1 MAPEKRSYDDYSVGW
16 ICALPKEQTA
26 ATAMLDE
33 RHPDLPKP
41 MNDTNTYTLGSIC
54 SHNVVIAC
62 LPKGQYGNNSATN
75 VATLMIRAFPSVKI
89 GLLVGIGGGVPM
101 KVRLGDVVVSTPSGQ
116 YPGVVQ
122 WDLGKATEG
131 GKFERTGALSN
142 PPASL
147 LTALSKLETEYELE
161 GSKIPSFLEELKAKY
176 PRLAKKYLKSDS
188 LQDLLFRADYAHVHE
203 PFMNTQGATGGIVE
217 TSLDEDE
224 GSDDQC
230 EESCPFCD
238 KSRTL
243 KRKHRSMRVHHGL
256 IASGNKVI
264 KDGLLRDQVNGSL
277 GGDVLCFEMEAA
289 GLMNN
294 FPCLVIRGI
303 CDYCD
308 SHKNKAWQEHAAAV
322 AAAFAKELL
331 GCIQQN
337 DVKNERL
344 ISDTMNEG

>member
-41 MNDTNTYTLGSIC
+41 MNDTNTYTLGSIG

-62 LPKGQYGNNSATN
+62 LPKGQYGTNSAAN

-89 GLLVGIGGGVPM
+89 GLMVGIGGGVPM

-131 GKFERTGALSN
+131 GKFERIGALSN
-142 PPASL
+142 PPGSL
-147 LTALSKLETEYELE
+147 LTALSKLETEYELT
-161 GSKIPSFLEELKAKY
+161 GSKIPSFLEELKTKY
-176 PRLAKKYLKSDS
+176 PRLAKKYLRSDS
-188 LQDLLFRADYAHVHE
+188 LQDLLFKADYAHVHE
-203 PFMNTQGATGGIVE
+203 SIMNTQGATGGIVE
-217 TSLDEDE
+217 PSMDEDE
-224 GSDDQC
+224 GSDDEC

-238 KSRTL
+238 KSRIL
-243 KRKHRSMRVHHGL
+243 KRKRRSMRVHHGL

-264 KDGLLRDQVNGSL
+264 KDGLLRDQVNESF

-322 AAAFAKELL
+322 AAAFAKEVL
-331 GCIQQN
+331 GCIQHT

-344 ISDTMNEG
+344 ISDVMNEG

>member
-1 MAPEKRSYDDYSVGW
+1 MAPEERSYEDYSVGW

-33 RHPDLPKP
+33 RHPGLPKP
-41 MNDTNTYTLGSIC
+41 MNDTNTYTLGSIG

-62 LPKGQYGNNSATN
+62 LPKGQYGNNSAAN
-75 VATLMIRAFPSVKI
+75 VAALMIRAFPSIKI
-89 GLLVGIGGGVPM
+89 GLLVGIGGGVPT

-131 GKFERTGALSN
+131 GNFERTGALST
-142 PPASL
+142 PPISL
-147 LTALSKLETEYELE
+147 LTALAKLETEHELE
-161 GSKIPSFLEELKAKY
+161 GPKIPSFLEEIKEKY
-176 PRLAKKYLKSDS
+176 PRLVKKYLKSDS
-188 LQDLLFRADYAHVHE
+188 LQDLLFRADYAHVRD
-203 PFMNTQGATGGIVE
+203 PFMNALSPTGGVIE
-217 TSLDEDE
+217 SSQDEDLASE
-224 GSDDQC
+224 DEYG
-230 EESCPFCD
+230 EPCPFCD
-238 KSRTL
+238 SNQAVKRESRP
-243 KRKHRSMRVHHGL
+243 MRVHYGL
-256 IASGNKVI
+256 IASGNMVI
-264 KDGLLRDQVNGSL
+264 KDGLLRDQLKDSL
-277 GGDVLCFEMEAA
+277 GGNVLCFEMEAA

-331 GCIQQN
+331 GCIQSS
-337 DVKNERL
+337 DVKGEKSIRDV
-344 ISDTMNEG
+344 ISEG